1 MSAAVRTPA
10 VRTPRASYCGHSM
23 EPSDSME
30 ATLPDLVEAIAQR
43 VVELLREAP
52 VGVVDAGAGEPVL
65 WTTARVA
72 AELGFSA
79 EWVRDHRAELG
90 VVTMPGARPRLLFEA
105 AAVRAWATAR
115 EAGERSQAAEA
126 PPARAPRRARRRSS
140 GTGADLLPIRSESR
154 AA

>member
-1 MSAAVRTPA
+1 MSAAARTPS
-10 VRTPRASYCGHSM
+10 ASYCGRSM
-23 EPSDSME
+23 KPGSSMD
-30 ATLPDLVEAIAQR
+30 PDFVELIAQR

-65 WTTARVA
+65 WTTGRVA

-115 EAGERSQAAEA
+115 EGARGTGEMSQGAES
-126 PPARAPRRARRRSS
+126 PPVRRPRRSRSASS
-140 GTGADLLPIRSESR
+140 GTGADLLPIRGESR